1 MELLGREGSGSWK
14 DSASKVVFQDVWGG
28 IWLLRNREEVIP
40 DGVTEARAW
49 GEEGQCWRLF

>member
-1 MELLGREGSGSWK
+1 MELLGREGSGSSK
-14 DSASKVVFQDVWGG
+14 DSASKVVFEEVRDG
-28 IWLLRNREEVIP
+28 IWLLRNREEDIP